1 MFVFVIHY
9 SLFLVEYSLSS
20 GFSRTSKP
28 LFCFPFTFA
37 QIISEEEMYTVK
49 FNFEQ
54 KGLEPVTLENVESG
68 QSLLELAL
76 KNDIELHHNCG
87 GVCACSTCHLYV
99 ENGAPFLE
107 ELSDKEED
115 FIDRA
120 VSPKLNSRLGCQCL
134 LLEGTGVIEVTL
146 PDQTQFLG
154 E

>member
-1 MFVFVIHY
+1 MY
-9 SLFLVEYSLSS
+9 LV
-20 GFSRTSKP
+20 RTGIK
-28 LFCFPFTFA
+28 TE
-37 QIISEEEMYTVK
+37 QMYTIR

-54 KGLEPVTLENVESG
+54 AGLEAITLTNIEDG
-68 QSLLELAL
+68 QSLLEVAL
-76 KNDIELHHNCG
+76 KHDIELHHNCG

-99 ENGAPFLE
+99 NKGEDSLE

-120 VSPKLNSRLGCQCL
+120 VNPRLSSRLGCQCL
-134 LLEGTGVIEVTL
+134 LLDGDGEVEVTL

>member
-1 MFVFVIHY
+1 VITG
-9 SLFLVEYSLSS
+9 SPAVRIKS
-20 GFSRTSKP
+20 
-28 LFCFPFTFA
+28 A
-37 QIISEEEMYTVK
+37 EMYTVK

-54 KGLEPVTLENVESG
+54 KGMEPVTLEKVESG

-87 GVCACSTCHLYV
+87 GVCACTTCHLYI
-99 ENGAPFLE
+99 EKGMDYID
-107 ELSDKEED
+107 ELSDREED

-120 VSPKLNSRLGCQCL
+120 VNPKLNSRLGCQSL
-134 LLEGTGVIEVTL
+134 LLDGSGEIEVTL